1 MDPNPDQTALNLLRT
16 KRYALF
22 WFSSLLSNIGT
33 WMQQIAQP
41 WVVLTLSQSS
51 LWVGIDSFAMNAP
64 GWIFTLWGG
73 VLADRGDRRKTI
85 LLFQGIQLLC
95 VVILVTLLI
104 LGWLK
109 VWMIVL
115 ISFLVGTTDALSMP
129 SFQSIIPSLVSSKDI
144 PRAVALNS
152 TQFNL
157 SRILGPAIAGIA
169 IARFGAVTCFGANA
183 ISYIPFFL
191 SLYWIYPKRIKI
203 HKEPPQQAQPMTQ
216 FQEFKKLLT
225 SREVRTPLLTVL
237 VTSLF
242 CSPIITFCPVLIK
255 DIFHS
260 DVEHFGGAMAAFG
273 VGGLIGAA
281 LGLFNLPKFL
291 KRDKVSTATAIFLSL
306 VTTTIAFNR
315 SQVLLLGLLV
325 LVGIALTVSNVFAN
339 SFLQE
344 TSGNHIR
351 GRVVSLFQLALHG
364 GISIGALLT
373 GFTVAQ
379 FGISKALIINGVI
392 AGILQIANGLSLKRT
407 S

>member
-1 MDPNPDQTALNLLRT
+1 
-16 KRYALF
+16 
-22 WFSSLLSNIGT
+22 
-33 WMQQIAQP
+33 
-41 WVVLTLSQSS
+41 
-51 LWVGIDSFAMNAP
+51 
-64 GWIFTLWGG
+64 
-73 VLADRGDRRKTI
+73 
-85 LLFQGIQLLC
+85 
-95 VVILVTLLI
+95 
-104 LGWLK
+104 
-109 VWMIVL
+109 MIVL

-157 SRILGPAIAGIA
+157 SRIIGPAIAGIA